1 MLVARRHCAPYAA
14 SLYLLSTRSSVR
26 TEPRPS
32 HVTDTPEPPENMDEM
47 GPTPPGPGGPSID
60 IAAEMKTS
68 FIDYAMSVI
77 ISRAIPDLRDG
88 LKPVHRRILFAMH
101 ETGNTHD
108 KPYRK
113 SARPVGDV
121 MGQYHP
127 HGDSA
132 IYDALVRM
140 AQSFSMSLPLLD
152 GQGNFG
158 SMDGDNPAAMRYTEV
173 RMAPPAQYMLAD
185 IDKDTV
191 DFQDNY
197 DGKQQEPSVLPAR
210 FPNML
215 VNGAAGIA
223 VGMATNIPPH
233 NLGEVIDGTILL
245 IDNPEATI
253 DELHE
258 RIKGPDF
265 PTGGTVYGLNAVREF
280 YQTGR
285 GKIKVRGKA
294 EIEEDDNG
302 KARIIITEIPYALN
316 KTLLIQKMVHLVRD
330 KKLEGISDIRDESGK
345 EGIRLVIELKR
356 NAVPNVLLNNI
367 YKHTQM
373 ESTFGGI
380 MLAIDKGKPRVMN
393 LKESLQCF
401 IDHRFEVITRRTQ
414 FDLDKAKARAHILEG
429 YLLAMDNMDEVVRII
444 RDSKNREEA
453 QERLIEKFA
462 FSEIQAKAILDMR
475 LYQLTGLERDK
486 IEAEY
491 AELMKLIEYLEDLL
505 AHPEKI
511 YGVIKDDLE
520 QIRAKYGDIRRT
532 ELSIDEGEIDI
543 EDLIADEP
551 CVITLSN
558 TGYIKR
564 VPTDTY
570 RQQRRGGKGVV
581 GMGTKDEDF
590 VEHIFSASTHD
601 YLLCFTEAGRMYWLK
616 AYYVPEGTRQSRG
629 RSLAN
634 VLQMAQD
641 ERLAAILCVRELDDD
656 SHNLIMA
663 TRKGVVKKTILSA
676 YKNVRVAGINAIN
689 IDEDDQ
695 LIGVKLTNGDDQI
708 ILSMRNGKAIRFN
721 EKDARAMGRVARGVR
736 GVRLEGDDEVVTVE
750 IVDNEA
756 TMMAI
761 TENGYGKRTSFDE
774 YRTQTRGG
782 KGIISIQ
789 TTERNGKVVSAH
801 AVTDDHRLMLI
812 SEAGQMI
819 CIGASDLRVIGRNTQ
834 GVRLFNLKEGDKLVS
849 AAVLAPEEELP
860 VVPEGTEGETPVA
873 EADAPSDHTAEAESE
888 DKVDE

>member
-1 MLVARRHCAPYAA
+1 MDITNERIDLINI
-14 SLYLLSTRSSVR
+14 
-26 TEPRPS
+26 E
-32 HVTDTPEPPENMDEM
+32 DEM
-47 GPTPPGPGGPSID
+47 QR
-60 IAAEMKTS
+60 AY
-68 FIDYAMSVI
+68 IDYSMSVI
-77 ISRAIPDLRDG
+77 VGRALPDARDG
-88 LKPVHRRILFAMH
+88 LKPGNRRILYAMKERGWTH
-101 ETGNTHD
+101 NKAYVKCAKVVGEVIGN
-108 KPYRK
+108 
-113 SARPVGDV
+113 
-121 MGQYHP
+121 YHP
-127 HGDSA
+127 HGDTA
-132 IYDALVRM
+132 VYDTMVRM
-140 AQSFSMSLPLLD
+140 AQDFAMRGMLID

-158 SMDGDNPAAMRYTEV
+158 SIDGDRAAAYRYTEC
-173 RMAPPAQYMLAD
+173 RLRPLAEEMLAD

-191 DFQDNY
+191 DMRPNFDESLM
-197 DGKQQEPSVLPAR
+197 EPSVLPAR
-210 FPNML
+210 VPNLL
-215 VNGAAGIA
+215 VNGSTGIA

-245 IDNPEATI
+245 INNPECTI

-258 RIKGPDF
+258 LIKGPDF

-294 EIEEDDNG
+294 DIEEDDNG

-367 YKHTQM
+367 FKHTQM
-373 ESTFGGI
+373 EQTFGGI

-393 LKESLQCF
+393 LKETLQCF
-401 IDHRFEVITRRTQ
+401 IDHRFEVVTRRTQ
-414 FDLDKAKARAHILEG
+414 FDLEKAQARAHILEG
-429 YLLAMDNMDEVVRII
+429 YLKAMDNMDEVVRII

-453 QERLIEKFA
+453 QERLIKTFA

-491 AELMKLIEYLEDLL
+491 AELMKLIDYLEDLL

-511 YGVIKDDLE
+511 FDVIKEDLE
-520 QIRAKYGDIRRT
+520 QIRAKYGEVRRT
-532 ELSIDEGEIDI
+532 DLSIDEGEIDI

-570 RQQRRGGKGVV
+570 RQQRRGGKGVI
-581 GMGTKDEDF
+581 GMSTKDEDF

-663 TRKGVVKKTILSA
+663 TKKGVVKKTILSA
-676 YKNVRVAGINAIN
+676 YKNVRVAGVKAIN
-689 IDEDDQ
+689 IDEDDA
-695 LIGVKLTNGDDQI
+695 LIGVKLTSGEDQI
-708 ILSMRNGKAIRFN
+708 ILSMRNGKAIRFKEQN
-721 EKDARAMGRVARGVR
+721 ARAMGRVSRGVR
-736 GVRLEGDDEVVTVE
+736 GVRLEGDDEVVTIE
-750 IVDNEA
+750 IVDTNA

-761 TENGYGKRTSFDE
+761 TENGYGKRTNFDE

-789 TTERNGKVVSAH
+789 TTDRNGKVVSAH
-801 AVTDDHRLMLI
+801 AVTDEHRLMLI

-819 CIGASDLRVIGRNTQ
+819 CIGASDLRIIGRNTQ

-849 AAVLAPEEELP
+849 AAVLEPEEEVVGTELP
-860 VVPEGTEGETPVA
+860 PTDPVPENESTE
-873 EADAPSDHTAEAESE
+873 ESNE
-888 DKVDE
+888 Q

>member
-1 MLVARRHCAPYAA
+1 MVEHERQNM
-14 SLYLLSTRSSVR
+14 
-26 TEPRPS
+26 
-32 HVTDTPEPPENMDEM
+32 ENINERIDLINIEDEM
-47 GPTPPGPGGPSID
+47 QR
-60 IAAEMKTS
+60 AY
-68 FIDYAMSVI
+68 IDYSMSVI
-77 ISRAIPDLRDG
+77 VGRALPDARDG
-88 LKPVHRRILFAMH
+88 LKPGNRRILYAMKERGWTH
-101 ETGNTHD
+101 NKAYVKCAKVVGEVIGN
-108 KPYRK
+108 
-113 SARPVGDV
+113 
-121 MGQYHP
+121 YHP
-127 HGDSA
+127 HGDYA
-132 IYDALVRM
+132 VYDTMVRM
-140 AQSFSMSLPLLD
+140 AQNWAMRGMLID

-158 SMDGDNPAAMRYTEV
+158 SIDGDRAAAYRYTEC
-173 RMAPPAQYMLAD
+173 RLRPLAEEMLAD
-185 IDKDTV
+185 IDKETV
-191 DFQDNY
+191 DMNPNFDESLM
-197 DGKQQEPSVLPAR
+197 EPSVLPAR
-210 FPNML
+210 IPNLL
-215 VNGAAGIA
+215 VNGSTGIA

-245 IDNPEATI
+245 IDNPNVTI

-258 RIKGPDF
+258 LIKGPDF
-265 PTGGTVYGLNAVREF
+265 PTGGTVYGLNAVRDF
-280 YQTGR
+280 YATGR

-294 EIEEDDNG
+294 DIEEDDSG

-316 KTLLIQKMVHLVRD
+316 KTLLIQKMVQLVRD

-367 YKHTQM
+367 YKNTQM
-373 ESTFGGI
+373 EQTFGGI

-393 LKESLQCF
+393 LKETLQCF
-401 IDHRFEVITRRTQ
+401 VDHRFDVVTRRTE
-414 FDLDKAKARAHILEG
+414 FDLEKARARAHILEG
-429 YLLAMDNMDEVVRII
+429 YLLAMENMDEVVRII
-444 RDSKNREEA
+444 RDSKTRDEA
-453 QERLIEKFA
+453 QERLIEKFG
-462 FSEIQAKAILDMR
+462 FSEIQAKAILEMR

-486 IEAEY
+486 VEAEY

-505 AHPEKI
+505 ANPKKI
-511 YGVIKDDLE
+511 FGVIKEDLE
-520 QIRAKYGDIRRT
+520 QIRAKYDDPRRT
-532 ELSIDEGEIDI
+532 DLSIDEGEIDI

-570 RQQRRGGKGVV
+570 RQQRRGGKGVM
-581 GMGTKDEDF
+581 GMSTKDEDF

-634 VLQMAQD
+634 VLSMAQD
-641 ERLAAILCVRELDDD
+641 EKLAAILCVRELDDD
-656 SHNLIMA
+656 THNLIMA
-663 TRKGVVKKTILSA
+663 TKKGVVKKTVLSA

-695 LIGVKLTNGDDQI
+695 LIGVKLTSGEDEI
-708 ILSMRNGKAIRFN
+708 ILSMKNGKAIRFK
-721 EKDARAMGRVARGVR
+721 EQDARPIGRVARGVR

-774 YRTQTRGG
+774 YRLQSRGG

-789 TTERNGKVVSAH
+789 TSERNGKVVSAH
-801 AVTDDHRLMLI
+801 AVTDKHRLMLI
-812 SEAGQMI
+812 SEGGQMI

-834 GVRLFNLKEGDKLVS
+834 GVRLFNLKENDRLVS
-849 AAVLAPEEELP
+849 AAVLDPEEEEAEM
-860 VVPEGTEGETPVA
+860 VEAVEGSEVTESST
-873 EADAPSDHTAEAESE
+873 EAPTDAPSEE
-888 DKVDE
+888 

>member
-1 MLVARRHCAPYAA
+1 MDNILNERID
-14 SLYLLSTRSSVR
+14 LINI
-26 TEPRPS
+26 E
-32 HVTDTPEPPENMDEM
+32 DEM
-47 GPTPPGPGGPSID
+47 QR
-60 IAAEMKTS
+60 AY
-68 FIDYAMSVI
+68 IDYSMSVI
-77 ISRAIPDLRDG
+77 VGRALPDARDG
-88 LKPVHRRILFAMH
+88 LKPGNRRILYAMKERGWTH
-101 ETGNTHD
+101 SKAFVKCAKVVGEVIGN
-108 KPYRK
+108 
-113 SARPVGDV
+113 
-121 MGQYHP
+121 YHP
-127 HGDSA
+127 HGDTA
-132 IYDALVRM
+132 VYDTLVRM
-140 AQSFSMSLPLLD
+140 AQEWAMRGMLID

-158 SMDGDNPAAMRYTEV
+158 SIDGDRAAAYRYTEC
-173 RMAPPAQYMLAD
+173 RLRPLAEEMLAD
-185 IDKDTV
+185 IDKNTV
-191 DFQDNY
+191 DMRPNFDESLM
-197 DGKQQEPSVLPAR
+197 EPSVLPAR
-210 FPNML
+210 VPNLL
-215 VNGAAGIA
+215 VNGSTGIA

-258 RIKGPDF
+258 LIKGPDF
-265 PTGGTVYGLNAVREF
+265 PTGGTVYGLNAVRDF
-280 YQTGR
+280 YTTGR

-294 EIEEDDNG
+294 EIEEEDNG

-367 YKHTQM
+367 FKHTQM
-373 ESTFGGI
+373 EQTFGGI

-393 LKESLQCF
+393 LKEALQCF

-414 FDLDKAKARAHILEG
+414 FDLEKAQARAHILEG
-429 YLLAMDNMDEVVRII
+429 YLLAMDNMDDVVRII

-453 QERLIEKFA
+453 QERLMSKFG

-475 LYQLTGLERDK
+475 LYQLTGLEREK
-486 IEAEY
+486 VEAEY
-491 AELMKLIEYLEDLL
+491 AELKKLIEYLEDLL
-505 AHPEKI
+505 ANPDKI
-511 YGVIKDDLE
+511 YGVIKEDLE
-520 QIRAKYGDIRRT
+520 QIRAKYGEHRKTD
-532 ELSIDEGEIDI
+532 LSIDEGEIDI

-564 VPTDTY
+564 VPSDTY

-581 GMGTKDEDF
+581 GMSTKDEDF

-601 YLLCFTEAGRMYWLK
+601 YLLCFTEEGRMYWLK

-634 VLQMAQD
+634 VLQMGQD
-641 ERLAAILCVRELDDD
+641 EKLAAILCVRELNDD

-663 TRKGVVKKTILSA
+663 TKKGTVKKTVLSA
-676 YKNVRVAGINAIN
+676 YKNVRAAGINAIN
-689 IDEDDQ
+689 IDEGDE
-695 LIGVKLTNGDDQI
+695 LIGVKLTSGDDEI

-721 EKDARAMGRVARGVR
+721 EKDARPMGRVARGVR

-750 IVDNEA
+750 IVDTES

-789 TTERNGKVVSAH
+789 TTDRNGKVVSAH
-801 AVTDDHRLMLI
+801 AVTDEHKLMLI
-812 SEAGQMI
+812 SEGGQMI

-849 AAVLAPEEELP
+849 AAVLEPEDESPEEPAAEE
-860 VVPEGTEGETPVA
+860 VENAEGEASVENADNAAA
-873 EADAPSDHTAEAESE
+873 EPNSE
-888 DKVDE
+888 TDKPTDEQAGE

>member
-1 MLVARRHCAPYAA
+1 M
-14 SLYLLSTRSSVR
+14 
-26 TEPRPS
+26 E
-32 HVTDTPEPPENMDEM
+32 ENTNERIDLINIEDEM
-47 GPTPPGPGGPSID
+47 QR
-60 IAAEMKTS
+60 AY
-68 FIDYAMSVI
+68 IDYSMSVI
-77 ISRAIPDLRDG
+77 VGRALPDARDG
-88 LKPVHRRILFAMH
+88 LKPGNRRILYAMKERGWTH
-101 ETGNTHD
+101 NKAYVKCAKVVGEVIGN
-108 KPYRK
+108 
-113 SARPVGDV
+113 
-121 MGQYHP
+121 YHP
-127 HGDSA
+127 HGDTA
-132 IYDALVRM
+132 VYDTMVRM
-140 AQSFSMSLPLLD
+140 AQDFAMRGMLID

-158 SMDGDNPAAMRYTEV
+158 SIDGDRAAAYRYTEC
-173 RMAPPAQYMLAD
+173 RLRPLAEEMLAD
-185 IDKDTV
+185 IDKETV
-191 DFQDNY
+191 DMRPNFDESLM
-197 DGKQQEPSVLPAR
+197 EPSVLPAR
-210 FPNML
+210 VPNLL
-215 VNGAAGIA
+215 VNGSTGIA

-258 RIKGPDF
+258 LIKGPDF
-265 PTGGTVYGLNAVREF
+265 PTGGTVYGLNAVRDF
-280 YQTGR
+280 YTTGR

-294 EIEEDDNG
+294 DIEEDDNG

-367 YKHTQM
+367 FKHTQM

-393 LKESLQCF
+393 LKEVLQCF
-401 IDHRFEVITRRTQ
+401 IDHRFDVITRRTQ

-429 YLLAMDNMDEVVRII
+429 FLLAMDNMDEVVRII

-453 QERLIEKFA
+453 QERLMAKFG

-486 IEAEY
+486 VEAEY
-491 AELMKLIEYLEDLL
+491 AELKKLIEYLEDLL

-511 YGVIKDDLE
+511 YVVIKEDLE
-520 QIRAKYGDIRRT
+520 QIRAKYGEVRRT
-532 ELSIDEGEIDI
+532 DLSIDEGEIDI

-581 GMGTKDEDF
+581 GMSTKDEDF

-634 VLQMAQD
+634 VLQMSQD
-641 ERLAAILCVRELDDD
+641 EKLAAILCVRELDDD
-656 SHNLIMA
+656 THNLIMA
-663 TRKGVVKKTILSA
+663 TKKGVVKKTILSA
-676 YKNVRVAGINAIN
+676 YKNVRVAGVKAIN

-695 LIGVKLTNGDDQI
+695 LIGVKLTNGENEI
-708 ILSMRNGKAIRFN
+708 ILSMRNGKAIRFK
-721 EKDARAMGRVARGVR
+721 EKDARAMGRVSRGVR

-750 IVDNEA
+750 IVDTDA

-774 YRTQTRGG
+774 FRTQARGG

-789 TTERNGKVVSAH
+789 TTDRNGKVVSAH
-801 AVTDDHRLMLI
+801 AVTDEHRLMLI
-812 SEAGQMI
+812 SEGGQMI
-819 CIGASDLRVIGRNTQ
+819 CIGASDLRIIGRNTQ

-849 AAVLAPEEELP
+849 AAVLDPEDESPEEGSLAPEA
-860 VVPEGTEGETPVA
+860 VVEGEVTGEAGA
-873 EADAPSDHTAEAESE
+873 EAAIEPSTPEEPAE
-888 DKVDE
+888 